1 MKTFFVTDTQIDPK
15 SWSMIG
21 VSAKPNSINPIGRF
35 GTGLK
40 YAIAISLRLGW
51 QIKIT
56 NYVDGIPDEHV
67 FSQTKDT
74 FRGSDINV
82 VYDNNTSLPFT
93 MHYGSHWEPWTVL
106 RELYSNTMDE
116 DGKMYFDAQD
126 IQNGS
131 VIEIDSHE
139 FYNLAEGYGDY
150 FLTNNDHLCEVVH
163 DYGSLQV
170 LKGKYAGKVF
180 FKNVY
185 IGELKKARYGYNIH
199 SKVDL
204 TEDRTIKDT
213 WSLGWDIVK
222 IISSSEHPESMNEWI
237 TSKDYAEESFAVP
250 SFISWSESFK
260 NAVSDAR
267 INHPATLMGN
277 LKSLIPR
284 EKAVYATVELESI
297 QSIMLEQALGKIK
310 RAGFNVNFPI
320 KFIKTEDKNLIAF
333 VEDSEVYLSLEAF
346 KNMDYLVSTLIE
358 ELAHC
363 LGYIDETRSYETYLC
378 DSIARLVSII

>member
-51 QIKIT
+51 EIKIT
-56 NYVDGIPDEHV
+56 NYVDGVPDEHV
-67 FSQTKDT
+67 FSHTKDT

-82 VYDNNTSLPFT
+82 VYDNDKALPFT
-93 MHYGSHWEPWTVL
+93 MHYGAHWEPWTVL
-106 RELYSNTMDE
+106 RELYSNTIDE
-116 DGKMYFDAQD
+116 DGEMHFDAQD

-131 VIEIDSHE
+131 VIEINSAN
-139 FYNLAEGYGDY
+139 FYDLAKSYRDY
-150 FLTNNDHLCEVVH
+150 FLTNDDHLNDVVH
-163 DYGSLQV
+163 DYGKLQV

-185 IGELKKARYGYNIH
+185 VGELKKARYGYNIH
-199 SKVDL
+199 EKVDL

-237 TSKDYAEESFAVP
+237 ISKGYEEESFAIP
-250 SFISWSESFK
+250 SYICWSKSFQE
-260 NAVSDAR
+260 AVSNAR
-267 INHPATLMGN
+267 ISHPATLMSY
-277 LKSLIPR
+277 LKSAIPP
-284 EKAVYATVELESI
+284 EKAIYATVELESI
-297 QSIMLEQALGKIK
+297 QLVMIEKALVKIK
-310 RAGFNVNFPI
+310 NAGFNVDYPI
-320 KFIKTEDKNLIAF
+320 SFIKTEDKKLIAF
-333 VEDSEVYLSLEAF
+333 VEDSKIHLSLQAF

-363 LGYIDETRSYETYLC
+363 EGYLDETRSYETYLC
-378 DSIARLVSII
+378 DNIARLVSII